1 MIQLYIA
8 FFKLQTFLGRR
19 RNGLIYE
26 PEGQKN
32 EDRKQATFLL
42 YISNNLLP
50 QAERML
56 CMHSSYSGATRKYG
70 NLSMLGYDVTVGPYA
85 APQENQCEWHTQVC
99 ETYAA
104 ARVCWREVAWPTA
117 FQKTKR
123 NFEDKEHK
131 GSAIENHLREQH
143 NMAPNYIARRFKIL
157 RNARTNLIVLFL
169 KCFLSKN

>member
-8 FFKLQTFLGRR
+8 CFKLQTFLGRR

-26 PEGQKN
+26 PEGQRN

-104 ARVCWREVAWPTA
+104 ARVCLA
-117 FQKTKR
+117 
-123 NFEDKEHK
+123 
-131 GSAIENHLREQH
+131 GSCMANCVSENKKK
-143 NMAPNYIARRFKIL
+143 F
-157 RNARTNLIVLFL
+157 
-169 KCFLSKN
+169 